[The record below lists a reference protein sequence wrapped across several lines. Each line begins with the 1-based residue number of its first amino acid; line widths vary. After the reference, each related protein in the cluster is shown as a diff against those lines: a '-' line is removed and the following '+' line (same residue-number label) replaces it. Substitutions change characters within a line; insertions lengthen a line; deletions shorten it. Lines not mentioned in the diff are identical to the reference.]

1 MNTQPNGSGSWRL
14 PRRLAYVVSHSRP
27 WSSNGYAVRTD
38 AVARAL
44 SEAGHEV
51 IVFTRPGR
59 PWDIEGFPEDAEV
72 PLDRKIDGLRHICL
86 PMPPMPGARPIARIR
101 MAADIL
107 TEAFYAFRPA
117 AVLAASNWENAEP
130 ARRAAGR
137 TGAAFF
143 YEQRG
148 FWGMGAD
155 AETEA
160 ERTERRQETEIAL
173 SARAVF
179 TLNRPMRDR
188 LVLNGVP
195 EGRIHLV
202 PNGLSFRVRPTKR
215 LTREAIGCG
224 SRYLLGYIGSLSAY
238 EGVEDLLRLTAM
250 LRKGGPA
257 GPPLDVAA
265 LIVGSDAPKGML
277 GSVGGADKSPGQA
290 PAQERLRGLASELGI
305 ATSAHFIPQLSEA
318 EAASYYPLCDA
329 MVLPRRRTRVTEL
342 VPPVKPYAAAAW
354 SLPVFMTDLPPLA
367 EIAPEIN
374 GSLFPE
380 GNIPALAAM
389 VHDALTKGHRASIL
403 PLETDL
409 DWAQRVRPIR
419 YQLDIVAEAE
429 QERNAKLFGS
439 FDHSQVTAAQRGA
452 SSDLAQVLL
461 AHQRFDISTL
471 PGVGLQRDIGAA
483 HLALIGPSS
492 PSSAQS
498 AQHAADR
505 VTAMTRATLLDVLAT
520 AEPGR
525 FVIDWAGLQAEAAA
539 GCLTEW
545 SGLWSIEDM
554 RLSRQIMDAV
564 RIATER
570 GWRVQV
576 LGPVHRSQAPLFR
589 TIAHVVEEILP
600 DQTAPDPSP
609 SEQIN
614 AGDAA

>member
-1 MNTQPNGSGSWRL
+1 MNTPVSGPGSWRL

-59 PWDIEGFPEDAEV
+59 PWDIEGFHANAEV
-72 PLDRKIDGLRHICL
+72 PLDRRIDGLRHICL
-86 PMPPMPGARPIARIR
+86 PMPPMPGARPIARVR

-148 FWGMGAD
+148 FWNMGAE

-160 ERTERRQETEIAL
+160 ERAERRQETEIAL
-173 SARAVF
+173 AARAVF
-179 TLNRPMRDR
+179 TLNGPMRGA
-188 LVLNGVP
+188 LVQRGVP

-202 PNGLSFRVRPTKR
+202 PNGLSFRMRPAKR
-215 LTREAIGCG
+215 LTRDAIGCKA
-224 SRYLLGYIGSLSAY
+224 RYLLGYVGSLSAY
-238 EGVEDLLRLTAM
+238 EGVEDLLHLTAM

-257 GPPLDVAA
+257 GEPLDVAA
-265 LIVGSDAPKGML
+265 LIVGSDAPKGLL
-277 GSVGGADKSPGQA
+277 GSMAGPDAA
-290 PAQERLRGLASELGI
+290 PAQGNLRRLAAELGI
-305 ATSAHFIPQLSEA
+305 ADFAHFVPQLPEA
-318 EAASYYPLCDA
+318 EAASYFPLCDA
-329 MVLPRRRTRVTEL
+329 IVLPRRRTRVTEL

-380 GNIPALAAM
+380 GDIPALAAM
-389 VHDALTKGHRASIL
+389 VHTALTKGHPATIL
-403 PLETDL
+403 SLDPDL

-419 YQLDIVAEAE
+419 HQLDMVAEAE
-429 QERNAKLFGS
+429 QTRNAWLFGG
-439 FDHSQVTAAQRGA
+439 FGPTAPDAAQAGSA
-452 SSDLAQVLL
+452 PSSLVQDPATPR
-461 AHQRFDISTL
+461 RFDMTIL

-483 HLALIGPSS
+483 HLARIGPT
-492 PSSAQS
+492 
-498 AQHAADR
+498 AAPGQGASQDATDR
-505 VTAMTRATLLDVLAT
+505 VTVLTRANLLDTLAT

-525 FVIDWAGLQAEAAA
+525 FVIDWAGLQVEADPASDWA
-539 GCLTEW
+539 
-545 SGLWSIEDM
+545 GLWSIDDM
-554 RLSRQIMDAV
+554 RLNRQIMDAV

-589 TIAHVVEEILP
+589 TIAAVVEEILP
-600 DQTAPDPSP
+600 ASADQIA
-609 SEQIN
+609 EQIAEKIT